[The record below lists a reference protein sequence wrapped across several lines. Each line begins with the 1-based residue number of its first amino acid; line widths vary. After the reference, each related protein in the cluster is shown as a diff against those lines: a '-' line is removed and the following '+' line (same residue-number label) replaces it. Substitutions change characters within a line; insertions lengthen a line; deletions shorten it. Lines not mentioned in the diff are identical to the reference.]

1 MIVIAKKAKR
11 KNKFIIMC
19 KIHQSE
25 LWELQRNNGIAETFI
40 IMDHGSK
47 SIILWKSKN
56 NYGKHL

>member
-1 MIVIAKKAKR
+1 
-11 KNKFIIMC
+11 MC